1 LRHRNDGWVLAQ
13 GITIFDHQSSS
24 ASVHT
29 MNTQLNRQTNSHVNG
44 HQFRTVFAS
53 LDDYVKGDLE
63 IINDN
68 PKYYAFSNIFEVA
81 SKSKPYEKVVVAL
94 NQGYVLEVL
103 RSEGVSPWF
112 AASHDEFVIVMDG
125 AVEVELVKLEEP
137 DAVAPPE
144 RQGSVL
150 VGAEPTGRRMGH
162 VKAGRGHQVL
172 LPKGAAYR
180 FCARAPGV
188 MLMQTIQGELSVQKW
203 AEICYK

>member
-1 LRHRNDGWVLAQ
+1 
-13 GITIFDHQSSS
+13 
-24 ASVHT
+24 
-29 MNTQLNRQTNSHVNG
+29 MNSNE
-44 HQFRTVFAS
+44 FRTVFAS
-53 LDDYVKGDLE
+53 LHDYVKGDLE

-94 NQGYVLEVL
+94 NQGYVLEAV
-103 RSEGVSPWF
+103 RAEGVSPWF

-125 AVEVELVKLEEP
+125 VVEVELVKLSDPE
-137 DAVAPPE
+137 AVVAADK
-144 RQGSVL
+144 QGSVL
-150 VGAEPTGRRMGH
+150 VAGEPSGRRMGH

-180 FCARAPGV
+180 FRAGAPGV

-203 AEICYK
+203 AQICYK

>member
-1 LRHRNDGWVLAQ
+1 M
-13 GITIFDHQSSS
+13 SS
-24 ASVHT
+24 
-29 MNTQLNRQTNSHVNG
+29 N
-44 HQFRTVFAS
+44 QFRTVFGS
-53 LDDYVKGDLE
+53 LQDYVKGDLE

-81 SKSKPYEKVVVAL
+81 SKSRPYEKVIVAL
-94 NQGYVLEVL
+94 NQGYVLEAL

-125 AVEVELVKLEEP
+125 VVEVELVKLEHPE
-137 DAVAPPE
+137 AVAGPDK
-144 RQGSVL
+144 QGSVL
-150 VGAEPTGRRMGH
+150 VHGEPQGRKMGY

-180 FCARAPGV
+180 FRAAAPGV